1 MGGGGNI
8 CHSSYLTESS
18 LCYTDS
24 ISCYTDFLS
33 CHTDL
38 LPCHTEQSEVSQ
50 RHNEQSRT
58 FTTKQNLA
66 TFLEGSLMEIAKNE
80 LSLESVQ
87 WGEFIVGEIFK
98 ITNSKPYHKNNLQVG
113 KGKTPYITRT
123 SFNNGLEDIVENENF
138 SLNPK
143 DTISLGAENADFFYQ
158 GIEYITGNKMYYLSN
173 ERINRYTGLFIAQ
186 VLQKSIESCGFG
198 YGKGLT
204 GTRLHNRKIMLPI
217 DSNNQPNY
225 EFMESFMKN
234 LEQKHLQ
241 KILAYYTHKLDS
253 SGGGGV
259 IPFDY
264 NDYCA
269 FIESSR
275 QDSTFSYTCNLDKLQ
290 WREFYFYK
298 IFHKIKRGKRLIKKH
313 QINGKTPY
321 ISSSSI
327 NNGVDN
333 FIDNDKEVRKFQNCI
348 SLANSGSVG
357 SAFFHQYEFI
367 GSDHITTL
375 ENTTFSPY
383 IYLFML
389 PLIQRLSEKYSFNR
403 EINDVRIKREKL
415 VLPIDSKGNPNY
427 AFMESFMK
435 NLEQKHLRKIIKY
448 YENKLLDSKTKA

>member
-1 MGGGGNI
+1 MNVDSMKWGEFKICDLFEVYTGALVNQSEFSNGKIPRITATDLNNGIAFFTQNVENKNFRTLENFISISFLGSVFYQKNKVSLDMKIHAIKPKNKELNVYIALFLIPLIKNFTFKYMYGYQLSTHILKIQKLMLPIDSKGNPNYAFMESCMRKLEQKHLTKIIKYYKNKLLDSNGGGGNI
-8 CHSSYLTESS
+8 CHPPYLTESS

-24 ISCYTDFLS
+24 ISCHTDFLS
-33 CHTDL
+33 RHTDL

-50 RHNEQSRT
+50 RHNEQSHT

-217 DSNNQPNY
+217 DS
-225 EFMESFMKN
+225 
-234 LEQKHLQ
+234 
-241 KILAYYTHKLDS
+241 
-253 SGGGGV
+253 
-259 IPFDY
+259 
-264 NDYCA
+264 
-269 FIESSR
+269 
-275 QDSTFSYTCNLDKLQ
+275 
-290 WREFYFYK
+290 
-298 IFHKIKRGKRLIKKH
+298 
-313 QINGKTPY
+313 
-321 ISSSSI
+321 
-327 NNGVDN
+327 
-333 FIDNDKEVRKFQNCI
+333 
-348 SLANSGSVG
+348 
-357 SAFFHQYEFI
+357 
-367 GSDHITTL
+367 
-375 ENTTFSPY
+375 
-383 IYLFML
+383 
-389 PLIQRLSEKYSFNR
+389 
-403 EINDVRIKREKL
+403 
-415 VLPIDSKGNPNY
+415 KGNPHY
-427 AFMESFMK
+427 EFMESFMK

>member
-1 MGGGGNI
+1 MLPIDSKGNPNYAFMESYMRKLEQKHLTKIIKYYKNKLLDSNGGGGGNI
-8 CHSSYLTESS
+8 CHPPYLTESS

-24 ISCYTDFLS
+24 ISCHTDFLS
-33 CHTDL
+33 RHTDL

-50 RHNEQSRT
+50 RHNEQSHT

-217 DSNNQPNY
+217 DS
-225 EFMESFMKN
+225 
-234 LEQKHLQ
+234 
-241 KILAYYTHKLDS
+241 
-253 SGGGGV
+253 
-259 IPFDY
+259 
-264 NDYCA
+264 
-269 FIESSR
+269 
-275 QDSTFSYTCNLDKLQ
+275 
-290 WREFYFYK
+290 
-298 IFHKIKRGKRLIKKH
+298 
-313 QINGKTPY
+313 
-321 ISSSSI
+321 
-327 NNGVDN
+327 
-333 FIDNDKEVRKFQNCI
+333 
-348 SLANSGSVG
+348 
-357 SAFFHQYEFI
+357 
-367 GSDHITTL
+367 
-375 ENTTFSPY
+375 
-383 IYLFML
+383 
-389 PLIQRLSEKYSFNR
+389 
-403 EINDVRIKREKL
+403 
-415 VLPIDSKGNPNY
+415 KGNPHY
-427 AFMESFMK
+427 EFMESFMK

>member
-1 MGGGGNI
+1 MQWREFVVGEIFEVKATKNGIDKNKLSGKKGKIPYITRTENQNGVDDFIAEQENYLKNERNVIIIGLDTQTAFYHNSEFYTGQNIQILKNANLNQYNALFMIQALRNLMTKFNWGGNGATLTRLKRGKILLPIDSKGNPNYAFMESFMKNLEQKHLRKIIKYYENKLLDSNGGGVIFATHLILLNLHFAI
-8 CHSSYLTESS
+8 PILYPAILIFYRVIPIFCLVILSKAKYPKDITNNPTLLQQSKNLT
-18 LCYTDS
+18 
-24 ISCYTDFLS
+24 
-33 CHTDL
+33 
-38 LPCHTEQSEVSQ
+38 
-50 RHNEQSRT
+50 
-58 FTTKQNLA
+58 

-204 GTRLHNRKIMLPI
+204 GTRLHNRKIMLPT
-217 DSNNQPNY
+217 DSKGNPHY

-253 SGGGGV
+253 SGGGG
-259 IPFDY
+259 
-264 NDYCA
+264 N
-269 FIESSR
+269 
-275 QDSTFSYTCNLDKLQ
+275 
-290 WREFYFYK
+290 
-298 IFHKIKRGKRLIKKH
+298 
-313 QINGKTPY
+313 
-321 ISSSSI
+321 
-327 NNGVDN
+327 
-333 FIDNDKEVRKFQNCI
+333 
-348 SLANSGSVG
+348 
-357 SAFFHQYEFI
+357 
-367 GSDHITTL
+367 TL
-375 ENTTFSPY
+375 
-383 IYLFML
+383 
-389 PLIQRLSEKYSFNR
+389 
-403 EINDVRIKREKL
+403 
-415 VLPIDSKGNPNY
+415 
-427 AFMESFMK
+427 
-435 NLEQKHLRKIIKY
+435 
-448 YENKLLDSKTKA
+448 

>member
-8 CHSSYLTESS
+8 CHPPYLTESS

-24 ISCYTDFLS
+24 ISCHTDFLS

-50 RHNEQSRT
+50 RHNEQSHT

-204 GTRLHNRKIMLPI
+204 GTRLHNRKIMLPT
-217 DSNNQPNY
+217 DSKGNPHY

-253 SGGGGV
+253 SGGGG
-259 IPFDY
+259 
-264 NDYCA
+264 N
-269 FIESSR
+269 
-275 QDSTFSYTCNLDKLQ
+275 
-290 WREFYFYK
+290 
-298 IFHKIKRGKRLIKKH
+298 
-313 QINGKTPY
+313 
-321 ISSSSI
+321 
-327 NNGVDN
+327 
-333 FIDNDKEVRKFQNCI
+333 
-348 SLANSGSVG
+348 
-357 SAFFHQYEFI
+357 
-367 GSDHITTL
+367 TL
-375 ENTTFSPY
+375 
-383 IYLFML
+383 
-389 PLIQRLSEKYSFNR
+389 
-403 EINDVRIKREKL
+403 
-415 VLPIDSKGNPNY
+415 
-427 AFMESFMK
+427 
-435 NLEQKHLRKIIKY
+435 
-448 YENKLLDSKTKA
+448 